1 MADNLNILIVE
12 DNDELRE
19 TTRHVLEDEGYCVTA
34 LSCAEELP
42 EQYALFDLALID
54 LNLPGEDGLS
64 LARRIR
70 KTHPNIGLI
79 MITARRLPEDRSRGY
94 INGADIYLVKPVGL
108 EELLAAIGALRRRLT
123 PSVGGSALSLNL
135 QGLFLSCDDGTRVA
149 LLANEATLLAAL
161 VTSQNQRLELSVMIE
176 ILGKE
181 GAADPKSALELQIV
195 RLRKKLKQAG
205 AQDPVIQSIRG
216 WGYQLCPDIVLE

>member
-1 MADNLNILIVE
+1 MAENLKILIIE

-19 TTRHVLEDEGYCVTA
+19 TTRHVLEDEGYCVA
-34 LSCAEELP
+34 AMSCAEELP
-42 EQYALFDLALID
+42 EQYEMFDLALID

-70 KTHPNIGLI
+70 KTHPTIGLI

-108 EELLAAIGALRRRLT
+108 EELLAAIGALSRRLGFT
-123 PSVGGSALSLNL
+123 VRNSGLKLNV
-135 QGLFLSCDDGTRVA
+135 QGLFLLCDDGTRVG
-149 LLANEATLLAAL
+149 LLARETALLAAL
-161 VTSQNQRLELSVMIE
+161 VTAQNQRLEQSVLIDV
-176 ILGKE
+176 LGTE
-181 GAADPKSALELQIV
+181 SAADPKSALELQIV

-205 AQDPVIQSIRG
+205 AQDPMIQSIRG
-216 WGYQLCPDIVLE
+216 WGYQLCMDITLE